1 MAETKK
7 FSQAGET
14 EERETWNKAGTRL
27 WRMTYTLV
35 DVRPSWRSAQAQK
48 EEPPAP
54 SEEDESRAKVKKAAK
69 PKPKAQKK
77 QGARKTSKKR

>member
-1 MAETKK
+1 MAESKK

-35 DVRPSWRSAQAQK
+35 DVRPSWRNAPAPK
-48 EEPPAP
+48 EEPTGA
-54 SEEDESRAKVKKAAK
+54 SDEGETHAKAKKATK
-69 PKPKAQKK
+69 PKPKAHKK